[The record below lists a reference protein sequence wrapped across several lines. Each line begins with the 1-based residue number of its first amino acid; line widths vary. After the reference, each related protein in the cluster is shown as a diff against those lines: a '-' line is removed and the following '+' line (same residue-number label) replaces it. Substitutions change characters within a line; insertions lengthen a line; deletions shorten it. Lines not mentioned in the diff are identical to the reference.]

1 MPDKANNNPAGDCA
15 PELPG
20 RHGLLSNARRDFP
33 RWRARPDGHQQWVR
47 LSIDPASATR
57 LRVRAVESGVTVD
70 AWLGIAIAYVLVQRE
85 TLEIDL
91 ATELQRALESAPLHF
106 GPSERLRSWQRY
118 LLSADGPGLGDELPE
133 VVMSAGVSS
142 RDATGA
148 LQPALDLKDSEWVLA
163 RECEL
168 RAAAGPTPLRD
179 YIRDLIAVRT
189 SA

>member
-1 MPDKANNNPAGDCA
+1 MPDKANNNAGDCA

-20 RHGLLSNARRDFP
+20 RHGLLSNARRDCP

-47 LSIDPASATR
+47 LPIDPASATR

-70 AWLGIAIAYVLVQRE
+70 AWLGIAISYALVQRE
-85 TLEIDL
+85 TLEVDL
-91 ATELQRALESAPLHF
+91 AAELQCALESAPLRF
-106 GPSERLRSWQRY
+106 GSSERLCSWQRY

-133 VVMSAGVSS
+133 VVMGAGVSS
-142 RDATGA
+142 SDAASVLQQA
-148 LQPALDLKDSEWVLA
+148 LELKDSAWVLA

-179 YIRDLIAVRT
+179 YIRDLIAVED
-189 SA
+189 